1 MPQGQCKSARNWM
14 RRDETRKRTDA
25 EWLLERKKVCE
36 RKLGGVCVWETGC
49 GGLLTLPPTS
59 WLATSPRPH
68 TCLNPSSSSLCSLVD
83 WPLLLPWSICP
94 WLCTPQSGLDLQP
107 ATFTHT
113 PFAFCDFR
121 GAFLSPLLH
130 RLSCSCMWAEE
141 SCWSQHRSLRSLSS
155 FTAAWCCFSHCF
167 VIPHVLASFHSR
179 FRLQSAKDRLPES
192 PTLPQS
198 LQVNL
203 ALTMTT
209 QPSWTWPWPSPSHPL
224 PVMVTIITVM
234 RGSDCHEL
242 SKYVYTV
249 FGLLTPKRG
258 VGVSK
263 GIFNQWKS
271 PREPGV
277 MKTLILRSS
286 ALCMSSTSF
295 GLWSAEPSGVFEW
308 TSTDKPEA
316 PKSFLSF
323 PSRTEAACPPL
334 QTVLLILVSL
344 FF

>member
-121 GAFLSPLLH
+121 GAFLKPPAPQAFLFLHVSWRELLKSAPQPAFTVQLH
-130 RLSCSCMWAEE
+130 CGLMLLFSLLCNTSCS
-141 SCWSQHRSLRSLSS
+141 
-155 FTAAWCCFSHCF
+155 
-167 VIPHVLASFHSR
+167 
-179 FRLQSAKDRLPES
+179 
-192 PTLPQS
+192 
-198 LQVNL
+198 
-203 ALTMTT
+203 
-209 QPSWTWPWPSPSHPL
+209 
-224 PVMVTIITVM
+224 
-234 RGSDCHEL
+234 G
-242 SKYVYTV
+242 
-249 FGLLTPKRG
+249 
-258 VGVSK
+258 
-263 GIFNQWKS
+263 
-271 PREPGV
+271 
-277 MKTLILRSS
+277 
-286 ALCMSSTSF
+286 
-295 GLWSAEPSGVFEW
+295 
-308 TSTDKPEA
+308 
-316 PKSFLSF
+316 FLSF
-323 PSRTEAACPPL
+323 LL
-334 QTVLLILVSL
+334 QTPVC
-344 FF
+344 